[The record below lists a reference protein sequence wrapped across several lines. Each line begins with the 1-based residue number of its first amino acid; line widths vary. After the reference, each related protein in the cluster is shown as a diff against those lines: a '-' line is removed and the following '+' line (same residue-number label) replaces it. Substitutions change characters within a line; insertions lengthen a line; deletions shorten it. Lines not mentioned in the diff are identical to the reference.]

1 MEAKELAK
9 IRVYLG
15 KTQRELAS
23 LLGTSIKAV
32 QSFEQGWRNIPPY
45 VERQVLFLL
54 SLAAGSDGNGKAC
67 WQVRK
72 CTGAMRQNCPAFQ
85 YAEGKLC
92 WLANG
97 TMCRGRDAGSW
108 PRKMAE
114 CRRCPVFQARMPDGV
129 LDRLL

>member
-1 MEAKELAK
+1 MEAQELAK

-54 SLAAGSDGNGKAC
+54 SLASRSDENSKAC

-85 YAEGKLC
+85 YEEGKLC

-97 TMCRGRDAGSW
+97 TICRGRDAGSW
-108 PRKMAE
+108 PRKMTE
-114 CRRCPVFQARMPDGV
+114 CRKCPVFQACMPGGV
-129 LDRLL
+129 LDRLP